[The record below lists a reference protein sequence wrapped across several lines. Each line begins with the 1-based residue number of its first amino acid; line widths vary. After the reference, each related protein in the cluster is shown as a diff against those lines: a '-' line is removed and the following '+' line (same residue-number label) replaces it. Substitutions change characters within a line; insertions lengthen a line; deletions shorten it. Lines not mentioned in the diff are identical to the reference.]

1 MTSVRRYLLP
11 IPLATLALVG
21 QPPQPAA
28 TPPVQAQASA
38 QLALDHD
45 FMAVPDAALA
55 RQHLKTLTAAPH
67 WASSPEDYAT
77 ATYVAAGFKA
87 AGLETQIVPYS
98 VPLAKP
104 VSLAVEAFDSSGV
117 KILAGLTPESP
128 QPDPRALAPFSSGS
142 PAADLTAP
150 LVYANYGS
158 REDYAR
164 LAEMGVSVK
173 GKIALIRY
181 GQIFRGTKVYLAQQV
196 GAAGVLLFTDPA
208 DASTKGAAAY
218 PDGRNPP
225 PTAVQRGSVQF
236 LPIYPGDPTTPGVAS
251 APGLP
256 VANRIPANKLQ
267 YDLPSIP
274 SQPISA
280 ADAVPI
286 LRALAG
292 PVAPR
297 EWQGAALGAPYHVG
311 SVGTPVTVHMR
322 LAFDTRLRTIWD
334 VIGRIPGTTER
345 DELVVA
351 GNHRDAWVYGA
362 TDPSSGTAA
371 MLETVHGLGV
381 LLKHG
386 WRPRRTIVIGSW
398 DGEEEGLIGSTEWVE
413 QHQTELQ
420 HAVAYFNMD
429 EAASGPAFHAAAV
442 PSLREFVREIAAEVP
457 SASGSGSV
465 LDHWIAQER
474 EKGTVEKAAAT
485 EGPPHATETHGMREG
500 SSATVSALH
509 FGDLGSGS
517 DYSPFL
523 DHAGVPSADVGSDGL
538 FGVYHSAYDNFD
550 WFTRFVDPDFALTI
564 QQARVFGLEILH
576 MADAEVLPLNEVAYA
591 QAIHG
596 YLEQARRRSSAYGI
610 KLDFAPVLAAA
621 DSFAAAGRAVHAAEL
636 SSHGDAARRNAAL
649 IAAEHALVVPEGL
662 PLRPWY
668 RQAVYA
674 PGLATGYAPEE
685 LPGVNDAIDA
695 KDAPRAQEQLAKL
708 VQALDRATSVLA
720 AASR

>member
-1 MTSVRRYLLP
+1 LTSVRRYLLP
-11 IPLATLALVG
+11 IPLAAFAFAG
-21 QPPQPAA
+21 QQPQPAA
-28 TPPVQAQASA
+28 TGAARATAEA
-38 QLALDHD
+38 QLDRE

-77 ATYVAAGFKA
+77 AAYVAAGFKA

-104 VSLAVEAFDSSGV
+104 VSLAVEAFDSSGA
-117 KILAGLTPESP
+117 KILPSLTPESP
-128 QPDPRALAPFSSGS
+128 QPDPRSLPPFSSGS

-150 LVYANYGS
+150 IVYANYGS

-181 GQIFRGTKVYLAQQV
+181 GQIFRGTKVYLAQQA

-208 DASTKGAAAY
+208 DASTKGTAAY

-225 PTAVQRGSVQF
+225 PAAVQRGSVQF

-251 APGLP
+251 VPGLP
-256 VANRIPANKLQ
+256 AASRIPLNKLQ

-274 SQPISA
+274 SQPIST
-280 ADAVPI
+280 ADAAPI

-292 PVAPR
+292 PLAPR

-311 SVGTPVTVHMR
+311 SVEAPVTVRMR

-334 VIGRIPGTTER
+334 VIGRIPGTVER
-345 DELVVA
+345 DEWVVA

-371 MLETVHGLGV
+371 MLEAVHGLGV

-413 QHQTELQ
+413 QHKGELE
-420 HAVAYFNMD
+420 HAVAYFNID

-442 PSLREFVREIAAEVP
+442 PSLREFVRKIAAEVP
-457 SASGSGSV
+457 AAAGGGSV
-465 LDHWIAQER
+465 LDHWVAQER
-474 EKGTVEKAAAT
+474 EKGAGEKAAAT
-485 EGPPHATETHGMREG
+485 EGAPVHAAETPGRREANSG
-500 SSATVSALH
+500 TISALH

-538 FGVYHSAYDNFD
+538 FGVYHSAYDSFD
-550 WFTRFVDPDFALTI
+550 WFTRFVDPDFALTV

-576 MADAEVLPLNEVAYA
+576 MANAEVLPLDEAVYA
-591 QAIHG
+591 EAIHG
-596 YLEQARRRSSAYGI
+596 YLEQARRRSSAYGMN
-610 KLDFAPVLAAA
+610 LDFAAAVASA
-621 DSFAAAGRAVHAAEL
+621 DSFAGAARAVNAAGL
-636 SSHGDAARRNAAL
+636 SSRSDAARLNAAL

-695 KDAPRAQEQLAKL
+695 KDARRAQDQLAKL
-708 VQALDRATSVLA
+708 VQAMNRAAGLLA

>member
-1 MTSVRRYLLP
+1 LTSVRRYLLP
-11 IPLATLALVG
+11 IPMATLALLG
-21 QPPQPAA
+21 QLPQPATA
-28 TPPVQAQASA
+28 PPVQAQVSA
-38 QLALDHD
+38 QLALDRE

-104 VSLAVEAFDSSGV
+104 VSLALEAFDSSGA
-117 KILAGLTPESP
+117 KILPGLTAESP

-142 PAADLTAP
+142 PTADLTAP
-150 LVYANYGS
+150 VVYANYGS

-164 LAEMGVSVK
+164 LAEMGVSVR
-173 GKIALIRY
+173 GRIALIRY
-181 GQIFRGTKVYLAQQV
+181 GQIFRGTKVYLAQQA

-208 DASTKGAAAY
+208 DAATKGAAAY

-225 PTAVQRGSVQF
+225 ATAVQRGSVQF
-236 LPIYPGDPTTPGVAS
+236 LPIYPGDPTTPGIVS
-251 APGLP
+251 VPGLP
-256 VANRIPANKLQ
+256 PANRIPANKLQ

-292 PVAPR
+292 PLAPR
-297 EWQGAALGAPYHVG
+297 EWQGAALGAPYHMG
-311 SVGTPVTVHMR
+311 SNEAPVTVHMR

-334 VIGRIPGTTER
+334 VIGRIPGTVER
-345 DELVVA
+345 DEWVVA

-371 MLETVHGLGV
+371 MLEAVHGLGV

-413 QHQTELQ
+413 QHQAELQ
-420 HAVAYFNMD
+420 HAVAYFNID

-442 PSLREFVREIAAEVP
+442 PSLRQFVREIAAEVP
-457 SASGSGSV
+457 AASGGGSV
-465 LDHWIAQER
+465 LDRWIAQER
-474 EKGTVEKAAAT
+474 ESGAGKGDGAAKDAAETPVSHEGKAA
-485 EGPPHATETHGMREG
+485 R
-500 SSATVSALH
+500 ALH

-523 DHAGVPSADVGSDGL
+523 DHAGVPSADVGSDGP

-550 WFTRFVDPDFALTI
+550 WFTRFVDPDFALTV
-564 QQARVFGLEILH
+564 QQARFFGLEILH

-596 YLEQARRRSSAYGI
+596 YLEQARRRSIVYGMN
-610 KLDFAPVLAAA
+610 LDFAAALASAESFESAA
-621 DSFAAAGRAVHAAEL
+621 RAGHAAGL
-636 SSHGDAARRNAAL
+636 SWRGDALHVNVAL

-685 LPGVNDAIDA
+685 LPGVTDAIDA
-695 KDAPRAQEQLAKL
+695 KDARRAQDQLAKL
-708 VQALDRATSVLA
+708 VQAMNRATALLS

>member
-1 MTSVRRYLLP
+1 
-11 IPLATLALVG
+11 
-21 QPPQPAA
+21 
-28 TPPVQAQASA
+28 
-38 QLALDHD
+38 
-45 FMAVPDAALA
+45 MAVPDPALA
-55 RQHLKTLTAAPH
+55 RQHLKMLTAAPH

-87 AGLETQIVPYS
+87 AGLETQIVPYFI
-98 VPLAKP
+98 PLAKP
-104 VSLAVEAFDSSGV
+104 VSLVVEAFDSSGA
-117 KILAGLTPESP
+117 KILPGLTPESP
-128 QPDPRALAPFSSGS
+128 QPDPRALPPFNSGS

-150 LVYANYGS
+150 AVYANYGS

-164 LAEMGVSVK
+164 LAQMGVSVK

-181 GQIFRGTKVYLAQQV
+181 GQIFRGTKVYLAQQA

-225 PTAVQRGSVQF
+225 ATAVQRGSVQF

-251 APGLP
+251 VPGLP
-256 VANRIPANKLQ
+256 AANRIPANKLQ

-286 LRALAG
+286 LRSLAG
-292 PVAPR
+292 PLAPR
-297 EWQGAALGAPYHVG
+297 EWQGAALGVPYHVG
-311 SVGTPVTVHMR
+311 SNEAPVTVHMR

-334 VIGRIPGTTER
+334 VIGKIPGTVER
-345 DELVVA
+345 DEWVVA

-371 MLETVHGLGV
+371 MLEAVHGLGV

-413 QHQTELQ
+413 QHQAELQ
-420 HAVAYFNMD
+420 HAVAYFNVD
-429 EAASGPAFHAAAV
+429 EAASGPAFHATAV

-457 SASGSGSV
+457 AAGGGSV
-465 LDHWIAQER
+465 LDHWTAQER
-474 EKGTVEKAAAT
+474 EKGGSEKTAAT
-485 EGPPHATETHGMREG
+485 EGAPHATETHGRREG
-500 SSATVSALH
+500 SYATVGALH

-550 WFTRFVDPDFALTI
+550 WFTRFVDPDFALTV
-564 QQARVFGLEILH
+564 QQARFFGLEILR
-576 MADAEVLPLNEVAYA
+576 MADAEVLPLNEAAYA
-591 QAIHG
+591 EAIHG
-596 YLEQARRRSSAYGI
+596 YLEQARRRSIAYGMN
-610 KLDFAPVLAAA
+610 LDFVGALASAESFESGARAA
-621 DSFAAAGRAVHAAEL
+621 HGAGL
-636 SSHGDAARRNAAL
+636 SARGDVTHLNAAL

-695 KDAPRAQEQLAKL
+695 KDARRAQDQLAKL
-708 VQALDRATSVLA
+708 VQALNRAAALLT

>member
-1 MTSVRRYLLP
+1 LTSVRRYFLP
-11 IPLATLALVG
+11 IPLAAFALAG
-21 QPPQPAA
+21 QQPQPAA
-28 TPPVQAQASA
+28 TALLRPRAPAEAA
-38 QLALDHD
+38 LDREFLAL
-45 FMAVPDAALA
+45 PNAALA

-77 ATYVAAGFKA
+77 ATYVASCFKA

-98 VPLAKP
+98 VLMPKP
-104 VSLAVEAFDSSGV
+104 VSLTVEAFDSTGA
-117 KILAGLTPESP
+117 KILPALTPESP
-128 QPDPRALAPFSSGS
+128 KPDARALPPFSSGS

-150 LVYANYGS
+150 VVYANYGG
-158 REDYAR
+158 REDFAR
-164 LAEMGVSVK
+164 LAEMGISVK
-173 GKIALIRY
+173 GKIALVRY
-181 GQIFRGTKVYLAQQV
+181 GEIFRGTKVYLAQQA

-208 DASTKGAAAY
+208 DTSTPATAAY

-236 LPIYPGDPTTPGVAS
+236 LPIYPGDPTTPGIAS
-251 APGLP
+251 VPGLP
-256 VANRIPANKLQ
+256 AANRIPANKLQ

-292 PVAPR
+292 PLAPR
-297 EWQGAALGAPYHVG
+297 EWQGAVLGAPYHLG
-311 SVGTPVTVHMR
+311 SVEAPVRVHMR
-322 LAFDTRLRTIWD
+322 LSFDTRLRTIWD
-334 VIGRIPGTTER
+334 VIGRIPGTVER
-345 DELVVA
+345 DEWVIA

-371 MLETVHGLGV
+371 MLEAVHGLGL

-429 EAASGPAFHAAAV
+429 EAASGQAFHAAAV
-442 PSLREFVREIAAEVP
+442 PSLREFVREIAEEVP

-465 LDHWIAQER
+465 LNHWMAQER
-474 EKGTVEKAAAT
+474 ETNASEDAGATKGAPRTAETRGTREAGPAT
-485 EGPPHATETHGMREG
+485 A
-500 SSATVSALH
+500 SALH

-523 DHAGVPSADVGSDGL
+523 DHAGVPSADVGSDGV

-564 QQARVFGLEILH
+564 QQTRIFGLEILH
-576 MADAEVLPLNEVAYA
+576 MADAEVLPFDEAAYA
-591 QAIHG
+591 EAIRG
-596 YLEQARRRSSAYGI
+596 YLEQARRRSSAYGM
-610 KLDFAPVLAAA
+610 KLDFAPALAAA
-621 DSFAAAGRAVHAAEL
+621 DSFAAAARAVHATEL
-636 SSHGDAARRNAAL
+636 SSQGDAARRNAAV

-662 PLRPWY
+662 PMRPWY

-695 KDAPRAQEQLAKL
+695 KDSRRAQEQLAKL
-708 VQALDRATSVLA
+708 VQALDHAAALLA